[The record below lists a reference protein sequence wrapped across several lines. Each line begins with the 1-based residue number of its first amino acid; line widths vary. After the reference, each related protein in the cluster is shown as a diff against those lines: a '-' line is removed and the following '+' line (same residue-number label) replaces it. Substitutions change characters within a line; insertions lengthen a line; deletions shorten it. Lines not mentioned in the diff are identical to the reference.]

1 MAEETAKTTN
11 ETPTQPQAVPQITA
25 GDLALLV
32 KVIDAGAER
41 GAWKG
46 EEMGT
51 IGNIRSKLVAIV
63 KSVAPVQ
70 DTVAETG
77 ATEEA
82 PEETVATEE
91 VTDTKA
97 KRKRGTKSAA

>member
-1 MAEETAKTTN
+1 MTEETTN
-11 ETPTQPQAVPQITA
+11 TVNEAPAPQVPQITA

-51 IGNIRSKLVAIV
+51 IGSIRTKLVTIV
-63 KSVAPVQ
+63 KSVAPVE
-70 DTVAETG
+70 DAVAEKVEEEDDS
-77 ATEEA
+77 TEESVVA
-82 PEETVATEE
+82 EATTEETKV
-91 VTDTKA
+91 